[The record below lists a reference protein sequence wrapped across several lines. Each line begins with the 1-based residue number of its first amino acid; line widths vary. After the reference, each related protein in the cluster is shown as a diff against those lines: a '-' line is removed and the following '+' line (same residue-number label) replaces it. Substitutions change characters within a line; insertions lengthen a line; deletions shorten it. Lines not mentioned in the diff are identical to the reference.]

1 MALIINQ
8 NFELKSPQFN
18 FTRDYFESV
27 ELLNNAPKTSFP
39 NHFITNVAGTLYQL
53 TKTVGTSGEIDETN
67 GTWKKL
73 EFGDKNAI
81 TVAPST
87 DTTNAGS
94 LQQFDAQTNQS
105 KNIETVKINNNLV
118 INKDGISLTKL
129 PKDLGDK
136 NKAKQLFAADGSLFD
151 ASGVATDANFESV
164 NNQIGTINSQIGTI
178 NTDLTDIKGALT
190 GYTASATVQSAV
202 NSVDEKAEAASI
214 KASDNETAI
223 GEINKKIV
231 NATAYISTENPGND
245 GFISSKDQAK
255 LNNLSVYAGNA
266 ANTGLGLYKISTD
279 SEGRVNVIDMVS
291 ETDISIFVSALSTD
305 DIEKVFAETT
315 VTA

>member
-27 ELLNNAPKTSFP
+27 ELLNKAPKTSFP

-53 TKTVGTSGEIDETN
+53 TKTVGASGEIDETN

-94 LQQFDAQTNQS
+94 LQQFDAQTNQN

-118 INKDGISLTKL
+118 INKDGISLTEL
-129 PKDLGDK
+129 PENLGDK

-151 ASGVATDANFESV
+151 ASGVATDVNFESV
-164 NNQIGTINSQIGTI
+164 NNQIGTI

-190 GYTASATVQSAV
+190 GYTANTTVQSAV

-214 KASDNETAI
+214 KATDNETAI
-223 GEINKKIV
+223 GKINKKIV
-231 NATAYISTENPGND
+231 NATAYISTEKPGND

-255 LNNLSVYAGNA
+255 LNNLSVYEGGAK
-266 ANTGLGLYKISTD
+266 NTGLGLYKISTD
-279 SEGRVNVIDMVS
+279 SEGRVSAIDMVQ
-291 ETDISIFVSALSTD
+291 EADISTLISAISLD
-305 DIEKVFAETT
+305 DIGNIFKDTTEST

>member
-53 TKTVGTSGEIDETN
+53 TKTVSASGEIDETK

-105 KNIETVKINNNLV
+105 KNIETVKIDNNLV
-118 INKDGISLTKL
+118 INKEGISLTKL
-129 PKDLGDK
+129 PENLGDK

-151 ASGVATDANFESV
+151 ASGVATDANFEAI
-164 NNQIGTINSQIGTI
+164 NNQIGTINA
-178 NTDLTDIKGALT
+178 DLTDIKGALT
-190 GYTASATVQSAV
+190 GYSASTTVQSAV
-202 NSVDEKAEAASI
+202 NAVDEKAEAISV
-214 KASDNETAI
+214 KATDNETAI
-223 GEINKKIV
+223 NEINKKIV
-231 NATAYISTENPGND
+231 NATAYESTEKPGND

-255 LNNLSVYAGNA
+255 LNKLSEYAGTA
-266 ANTGLGLYKISTD
+266 ANTSLGLYKISTD
-279 SEGRVNVIDMVS
+279 SEGRVSAIDIVNES
-291 ETDISIFVSALSTD
+291 DISTLVSAISTE
-305 DIEKVFAETT
+305 DISTMFSEST

>member
-53 TKTVGTSGEIDETN
+53 TKTVGASGEIDETN

-94 LQQFDAQTNQS
+94 LQQFDAQTNQN

-118 INKDGISLTKL
+118 INKDGISLTEL
-129 PKDLGDK
+129 PEKLGDK

-151 ASGVATDANFESV
+151 ASGVATDANFESI
-164 NNQIGTINSQIGTI
+164 NNQIGTI

-190 GYTASATVQSAV
+190 GYTANTTVRSAV

-214 KASDNETAI
+214 KATDNETAI

-231 NATAYISTENPGND
+231 NATAYISTEKPGND

-255 LNNLSVYAGNA
+255 LNNLSVYEGGAK
-266 ANTGLGLYKISTD
+266 NTGLGLYKISTD
-279 SEGRVNVIDMVS
+279 SEGRVNAIDMVS
-291 ETDISIFVSALSTD
+291 ETDISTLVSALSTD

>member
-27 ELLNNAPKTSFP
+27 ELLNKAPKTSFP

-53 TKTVGTSGEIDETN
+53 TKTVGTSGEIDETK

-129 PKDLGDK
+129 PENLGDK

-151 ASGVATDANFESV
+151 ASGVATDANFESI
-164 NNQIGTINSQIGTI
+164 NNQIGTINA
-178 NTDLTDIKGALT
+178 DLTDIKGALT
-190 GYTASATVQSAV
+190 GYTASTTVQSAV
-202 NSVDEKAEAASI
+202 NATDEKAEAASI
-214 KASDNETAI
+214 KAADNETAI

-231 NATAYISTENPGND
+231 NATAYESAEKPGND
-245 GFISSKDQAK
+245 GFITAQDQAK
-255 LNNLSVYAGNA
+255 LNKLSEYAGNA
-266 ANTGLGLYKISTD
+266 ANINLGLYKISTD
-279 SEGRVNVIDMVS
+279 SEGRVSTIDIVS
-291 ETDISIFVSALSTD
+291 ETDISTLVSTLSPE
-305 DIEKVFAETT
+305 DIEKIFAETT
-315 VTA
+315 LTA

>member
-53 TKTVGTSGEIDETN
+53 TKTVGASGEIDETN
-67 GTWKKL
+67 GIWKKL

-94 LQQFDAQTNQS
+94 LQQFDAQTNQN

-118 INKDGISLTKL
+118 INKDGISLTEL
-129 PKDLGDK
+129 PEKLGDK

-151 ASGVATDANFESV
+151 ASGVATDANFESI
-164 NNQIGTINSQIGTI
+164 NNQIGTI

-190 GYTASATVQSAV
+190 GYTANATVQSAV

-214 KASDNETAI
+214 KATDNETAI

-231 NATAYISTENPGND
+231 NATAYISTEKPGND

-255 LNNLSVYAGNA
+255 LNNLSVYEGGAK
-266 ANTGLGLYKISTD
+266 NTDLGLYKISTD
-279 SEGRVNVIDMVS
+279 SEGRVNAIDMVS
-291 ETDISIFVSALSTD
+291 ETDISALVSALSTD
-305 DIEKVFAETT
+305 DIEKVFVETI

>member
-27 ELLNNAPKTSFP
+27 ELLNAAPKTSFP

-53 TKTVGTSGEIDETN
+53 TKTVGTSGEIDEAA
-67 GTWKKL
+67 GTWEKL

-87 DTTNAGS
+87 DTENAGS

-129 PKDLGDK
+129 PENLKEK

-151 ASGVATDANFESV
+151 ASGVATDANFEAI
-164 NNQIGTINSQIGTI
+164 NNQIGTI

-190 GYTASATVQSAV
+190 GYTASATVQDAV
-202 NSVDEKAEAASI
+202 NAADEKAEAASV
-214 KASDNETAI
+214 KAKDNETAI

-231 NATAYISTENPGND
+231 NATAYESTEKPGND

-255 LNNLSVYAGNA
+255 LNKLSAYEGSA
-266 ANTGLGLYKISTD
+266 ANTSLGLYKIATD
-279 SEGRVNVIDMVS
+279 SEGRVKAIDIVS
-291 ETDISIFVSALSTD
+291 ETDISQLVSVLSTD
-305 DIEKVFAETT
+305 DIEKIFTETT

>member
-18 FTRDYFESV
+18 FARDYFDSV

-53 TKTVGTSGEIDETN
+53 TKTVGTSGEIDEAN

-94 LQQFDAQTNQS
+94 LQQFDTQTNQS

-129 PKDLGDK
+129 PKDLKDK

-151 ASGVATDANFESV
+151 ASGVATDANFEAI
-164 NNQIGTINSQIGTI
+164 NNQIGTI
-178 NTDLTDIKGALT
+178 NTDLTDIKVALT
-190 GYTASATVQSAV
+190 GYSATAKVQDAV
-202 NSVDEKAEAASI
+202 NATDEKAEAASV
-214 KASDNETAI
+214 KAADNETAI

-231 NATAYISTENPGND
+231 TATAYEGVEKPGND
-245 GFISSKDQAK
+245 GFIRSTDQAK
-255 LNNLSVYAGNA
+255 LNKLSVYAGNA
-266 ANTGLGLYKISTD
+266 ADTGLGLYKIATD
-279 SEGRVNVIDMVS
+279 SEGRVRVIDIVS
-291 ETDISIFVSALSTD
+291 ETDISQLVSALSEK
-305 DIEKVFAETT
+305 DIEKVFNETI

>member
-27 ELLNNAPKTSFP
+27 ELLDKAPKTSFP

-53 TKTVGTSGEIDETN
+53 TKTVSDSGEIDEVN

-73 EFGDKNAI
+73 EFCDKNAI

-87 DTTNAGS
+87 DITNAGS

-129 PKDLGDK
+129 PENLGNK

-151 ASGVATDANFESV
+151 ASGVATDANFEAI

-190 GYTASATVQSAV
+190 GYSASTTVQSAV
-202 NSVDEKAEAASI
+202 NAVDEKVEAISVRTT
-214 KASDNETAI
+214 DNETAI
-223 GEINKKIV
+223 DEINKKIV
-231 NATAYISTENPGND
+231 NAQAYVSAENPGND

-255 LNNLSVYAGNA
+255 LNKLSEYEGSA
-266 ANTGLGLYKISTD
+266 ANTSLGLYKISTD
-279 SEGRVNVIDMVS
+279 SEGRVNAIDMVNES
-291 ETDISIFVSALSTD
+291 DISTLISAISTD
-305 DIEKVFAETT
+305 DILTMFSEST
-315 VTA
+315 VIA

>member
-53 TKTVGTSGEIDETN
+53 TKTVSASGEIDETK

-105 KNIETVKINNNLV
+105 KNIETVKIDNNLV
-118 INKDGISLTKL
+118 INKEGISLTKL
-129 PKDLGDK
+129 PENLGDK

-151 ASGVATDANFESV
+151 ASGVATDANFEAI
-164 NNQIGTINSQIGTI
+164 NNQIGTINAE
-178 NTDLTDIKGALT
+178 LTDIKGALT
-190 GYTASATVQSAV
+190 GYSASTTVQSAV
-202 NSVDEKAEAASI
+202 NAVDEKAEAISV
-214 KASDNETAI
+214 KVTDNEAAI
-223 GEINKKIV
+223 GEINKKII
-231 NATAYISTENPGND
+231 NAQAYVSAENPGND

-255 LNNLSVYAGNA
+255 LNKLSEYAGTA
-266 ANTGLGLYKISTD
+266 ANTSLGLYKISTD
-279 SEGRVNVIDMVS
+279 SEGRVSAIDIVNES
-291 ETDISIFVSALSTD
+291 DISTLVSVISTE
-305 DIEKVFAETT
+305 DISTMFSEST